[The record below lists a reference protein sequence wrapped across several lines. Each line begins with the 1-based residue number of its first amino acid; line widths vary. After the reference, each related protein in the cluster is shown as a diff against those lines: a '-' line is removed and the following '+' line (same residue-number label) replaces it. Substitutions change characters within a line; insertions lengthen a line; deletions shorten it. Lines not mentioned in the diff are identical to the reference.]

1 MTCRSN
7 GAKLKE
13 PKEKEK
19 NMIKRVSI
27 LGVSSALAIFLAA
40 CGSSTNPGT
49 GGSGGIYGASATA
62 TPTAASTASA
72 PAAATTVTVRQN
84 MGLGPILTNGSGRTL
99 YQFLPEK
106 GGKIVCTGACLTAWP
121 AALSSSAVAGAGVT
135 GRLALITRP
144 EGGQQ
149 LTYNTWPL
157 YYFSGDTGPD
167 QTKGQGLVGFGG
179 KWLVATPSLQP

>member
-1 MTCRSN
+1 
-7 GAKLKE
+7 
-13 PKEKEK
+13 
-19 NMIKRVSI
+19 MIKGISI
-27 LGVSSALAIFLAA
+27 LGVSLAFAIFLAA

-49 GGSGGIYGASATA
+49 GGSGGIYGSTSPTPTTA
-62 TPTAASTASA
+62 TPSPSA
-72 PAAATTVTVRQN
+72 PAAAATVIVTQN
-84 MGLGPILTNGSGRTL
+84 MSLGPILTDASGRTL

-121 AALSSSAVAGAGVT
+121 PALSSSAVAGSGVT

-179 KWLVATPSLQP
+179 KWLVATPGLQP

>member
-1 MTCRSN
+1 
-7 GAKLKE
+7 
-13 PKEKEK
+13 
-19 NMIKRVSI
+19 MIKRVSI
-27 LGVSSALAIFLAA
+27 LGLSLGFAIFLAA

-49 GGSGGIYGASATA
+49 GGSGGIYGSSTPTPTTA
-62 TPTAASTASA
+62 TPSASA
-72 PAAATTVTVRQN
+72 PVAAAAVIVTQN
-84 MGLGPILTNGSGRTL
+84 MSLGPILTDASGRTL

-121 AALSSSAVAGAGVT
+121 PALSNSAVAGPGVT

-157 YYFSGDTGPD
+157 YYFSGDSGPD
-167 QTKGQGLVGFGG
+167 QTKGQGLNGFGG
-179 KWLVATPSLQP
+179 RWLVATPSLQP

>member
-1 MTCRSN
+1 
-7 GAKLKE
+7 
-13 PKEKEK
+13 
-19 NMIKRVSI
+19 MIKRVSI

-62 TPTAASTASA
+62 TPTTGTPSA
-72 PAAATTVTVRQN
+72 PAPAGAATVIVRQS
-84 MGLGPILTNGSGRTL
+84 MSLGPILTDASGRTL

-121 AALSSSAVAGAGVT
+121 AALSNSAVAGSGVT

-144 EGGQQ
+144 EGSQQ

-157 YYFSGDTGPD
+157 YYFSADTSPD
-167 QTKGQGLVGFGG
+167 QTKGQGIVGFGG

>member
-1 MTCRSN
+1 
-7 GAKLKE
+7 
-13 PKEKEK
+13 
-19 NMIKRVSI
+19 MIKRVSI
-27 LGVSSALAIFLAA
+27 LGVSLAFAIFLAA

-49 GGSGGIYGASATA
+49 GGGGIYGSSSP
-62 TPTAASTASA
+62 TPTTAIPSASA
-72 PAAATTVTVRQN
+72 PAAAATVIVTQN
-84 MGLGPILTNGSGRTL
+84 MSLGPILTDASGRTL

-121 AALSSSAVAGAGVT
+121 SALSSSAVAGSGVT

-179 KWLVATPSLQP
+179 KWLVATPGLQP

>member
-1 MTCRSN
+1 MV
-7 GAKLKE
+7 
-13 PKEKEK
+13 
-19 NMIKRVSI
+19 KRLSI
-27 LGVSSALAIFLAA
+27 LGLSVGFAVFLGA

-49 GGSGGIYGASATA
+49 GGGIYGSASPTPTIA
-62 TPTAASTASA
+62 TPSASA
-72 PAAATTVTVRQN
+72 PAAAATVMVRQN
-84 MGLGPILTNGSGRTL
+84 MSLGAILTDANGRTL

-135 GRLALITRP
+135 GTLALITRP
-144 EGGQQ
+144 EGSQQ

-157 YYFSGDTGPD
+157 YYFSGDTSPD